1 MMSKDKGENLGQDRI
16 SLLIV
21 EDNEYMLDILV
32 NSLKRIGFPRIQRAR
47 NGKEAVEYLKL
58 SAKGSGTAVEQI
70 DIVISDL
77 IMSPVNGVHLLQWL
91 RDDKGSPNRFMPFI
105 MLSGAADRVNV
116 EETRERGVT
125 DFMAKPFSV
134 DNIYK
139 VLQRI
144 IDVPRQ
150 YVTTQNYFG
159 PDRRRSNK
167 AGPPKTGERRRPDE
181 SHATVVYAKDR
192 VEQAKTPSDVWI
204 FKLPNYLKQKML
216 GSNAGRQPFVLPEDV
231 LSNAESAL
239 KREAEGFI
247 DWAKQFLDRLS
258 KQVAMAKELSGE
270 RTQYFDQI
278 NLIAHELRG
287 QGGTFGYPLI
297 TVFAKSLYEVSK
309 PPCRENDASLDI
321 VKAHID
327 AMRAVIRE
335 KIGGDG
341 GEPGQA
347 LFKALKAA
355 IAKFSSPPG

>member
-1 MMSKDKGENLGQDRI
+1 MSSMMNKEKENLGQDRI
-16 SLLIV
+16 SLLVV

-32 NSLKRIGFPRIQRAR
+32 NSLKRIGFARTQKAR
-47 NGKEAVEYLKL
+47 NGKEAVEYLKTT
-58 SAKGSGTAVEQI
+58 SKTYSAVEQI
-70 DIVISDL
+70 DIVVSDL
-77 IMSPVNGVHLLQWL
+77 VMSPVNGLHLLQWL
-91 RDDKGSPNRFMPFI
+91 RDDKQSPNRFMPFI
-105 MLSGAADRVNV
+105 MLSGAADKANV
-116 EETRERGVT
+116 EETRNRGVT

-167 AGPPKTGERRRPDE
+167 AGPPASGERRRPDE
-181 SHATVVYAKDR
+181 SHATVVYSKDR

-204 FKLPNYLKQKML
+204 FKLPNYLKQKMM
-216 GSNAGRQPFVLPEDV
+216 GSNARQPFVLPADV
-231 LSNAESAL
+231 LANAETNL
-239 KREAEGFI
+239 KREAEGFLG
-247 DWAKQFLDRLS
+247 WAKLYLDHLS
-258 KQVAMAKELSGE
+258 RQVALAKELSGE
-270 RTQYFDQI
+270 RTANFEQI

-297 TVFAKSLYEVSK
+297 TVFAKSLYEVTK
-309 PPCRENDASLDI
+309 PPCREDDASLEI

-327 AMRAVIRE
+327 TMRAVIRE

-341 GEPGQA
+341 GEVGQQ
-347 LFKALKAA
+347 LFKILKAA
-355 IAKFSSPPG
+355 VAKFSGAAA

>member
-1 MMSKDKGENLGQDRI
+1 MSSMMNKEKAENLGQDRI
-16 SLLIV
+16 SLMIV

-32 NSLKRIGFPRIQRAR
+32 NSLKRMGFTRIQKAR
-47 NGKEAVEYLKL
+47 NGKEAVEYLK
-58 SAKGSGTAVEQI
+58 STAKTYSSAVEPI

-77 IMSPVNGVHLLQWL
+77 IMTPVNGVHLLQWL
-91 RDDKGSPNRFMPFI
+91 RDDKQSPNRFMPFI

-116 EETRERGVT
+116 EETRDRGVT

-144 IDVPRQ
+144 IDVPRSFI
-150 YVTTQNYFG
+150 TTQNYFG

-181 SHATVVYAKDR
+181 SHATVVYSKDR

-204 FKLPNYLKQKML
+204 FKLPNYLKQQM
-216 GSNAGRQPFVLPEDV
+216 GSGRRPFMLPEDV
-231 LSNAESAL
+231 LANAEASL

-247 DWAKQFLDRLS
+247 DWAKQYLDHLARL
-258 KQVAMAKELSGE
+258 VVMAKELSE
-270 RTQYFDQI
+270 RTQNFEQI

-297 TVFAKSLYEVSK
+297 TVFAKSLYDVTK
-309 PPCRENDASLDI
+309 PPCREDDASLEI

-327 AMRAVIRE
+327 SMRTVIRE

-341 GEPGQA
+341 GELGQM
-347 LFKALKAA
+347 LFKALKLA
-355 IAKFSSPPG
+355 IAKFSGPPAA